1 MALVTSE
8 AALKQRCLEVSPD
21 GSLYTSL
28 AAQSIRS
35 FRQLAFAIGTPR
47 SEPTPEQYQE
57 LAAQVFGAAAPIG
70 KVAQLRDLH
79 FEATTYVI
87 QALKD
92 QVSSDAAEHQ
102 VRKLPMAER
111 AARLSDQQRRL
122 SGVSITGEL
131 QPSYGLID
139 KVNHILESGQLV
151 WISPSMCGKRDLEV
165 AQGIDHKAQ
174 VVQVEKEA
182 LKVSASQVETKAD
195 VTTPLMLHFA
205 FQRRGIAFDQCG
217 LIEWST
223 HQDYLHRLLFALSAP
238 VPPGFSQVTIQQIVR
253 ADKELWTIMAR
264 ECMPPFKAKPDGTKP
279 LDVSMSKLM
288 LDSRVQMW
296 LLPVM
301 ASQASK
307 LQAPPSVEP
316 SDALPSDVPTPT
328 KKLRLRKKAKKVMP
342 DALKGCK
349 KFSKGP
355 CCWGFNLEGCSL
367 ETKAAEDT
375 PSAIVDPGPDSR
387 SRDCKSPD
395 QGQRKVFQAVK
406 RQRVDMPERG
416 FVLCKPMLTAELSED
431 EAPGKCLTDMLVIEV
446 CCSFDQKPKLR
457 VHHLDLTDPE
467 ALRSLEELICTESA

>member
-21 GSLYTSL
+21 GSLFASL
-28 AAQSIRS
+28 ASQSIRS
-35 FRQLAFAIGTPR
+35 FRHLAFAIGTPR

-111 AARLSDQQRRL
+111 AARLSEQQRRL

-139 KVNHILESGQLV
+139 KVNHIMESGQLV

-182 LKVSASQVETKAD
+182 LKVSASQVEAKAD

-205 FQRRGIAFDQCG
+205 LQRRGFAFDQCG
-217 LIEWST
+217 LIDWNT
-223 HQDYLHRLLFALSAP
+223 HQDYLHRLLFAMSAP
-238 VPPGFSQVTIQQIVR
+238 VPPGFSQVNIQQIVR

-264 ECMPPFKAKPDGTKP
+264 ECAPPFKPKPDGTKP

-296 LLPVM
+296 LLPVV

-307 LQAPPSVEP
+307 IQAPPSV
-316 SDALPSDVPTPT
+316 DLTDTVPSDVPTPP
-328 KKLRLRKKAKKVMP
+328 KKIRLRKKAKKVMP

-349 KFSKGP
+349 KFIKGP

-367 ETKAAEDT
+367 ETKVAEGL
-375 PSAIVDPGPDSR
+375 PRCQKGFHVCMFCHKPGHSFSNCR
-387 SRDCKSPD
+387 ARGGQQKS
-395 QGQRKVFQAVK
+395 
-406 RQRVDMPERG
+406 
-416 FVLCKPMLTAELSED
+416 
-431 EAPGKCLTDMLVIEV
+431 
-446 CCSFDQKPKLR
+446 
-457 VHHLDLTDPE
+457 
-467 ALRSLEELICTESA
+467 